1 MTIRKRAGR
10 ILILGAVAALM
21 AGAGAAP
28 ALATD
33 VVFNVSPGGSFG
45 GPLSSPAVTI
55 SDTATGT
62 TITCP
67 TSLVKGVI
75 TGGTGLSGTHLGR
88 LVFVSFGGCVDSAAS
103 VTFTVTGPS
112 TTHPWWFNATSFAAG
127 VTTATISGMH
137 LRLQG
142 SNGCVVV
149 ADHTGPGSFNGK
161 AIGHYT
167 NGTPPTLQIQ
177 PVGPGLRAFPNAAC
191 NSGTP
196 ATPVNASDPI
206 TIAATYHISNNPQ
219 TIT

>member
-21 AGAGAAP
+21 AAAGAAP

-88 LVFVSFGGCVDSAAS
+88 LVFVSFGGCVACTSAKILK
-103 VTFTVTGPS
+103 GQELRRC
-112 TTHPWWFNATSFAAG
+112 FAGWQVSRQDLGEIVRTRKHFQMPPQRGHVARLDG
-127 VTTATISGMH
+127 HAWSELI
-137 LRLQG
+137 LQG
-142 SNGCVVV
+142 EVAAHRVRSLVVEL
-149 ADHTGPGSFNGK
+149 DST
-161 AIGHYT
+161 
-167 NGTPPTLQIQ
+167 
-177 PVGPGLRAFPNAAC
+177 
-191 NSGTP
+191 
-196 ATPVNASDPI
+196 
-206 TIAATYHISNNPQ
+206 
-219 TIT
+219 